1 MLNVKKMLTKILN
14 NTPEIRH
21 ETDISLGQVAANSY
35 QDFPITFDSPMK
47 GKPTVVCSLLST
59 STAAAIGSFTVSAIN
74 ATATGFTC
82 RVFNNATSARTP
94 AMSYIACYGGGK

>member
-21 ETDISLGQVAANSY
+21 ETDISLGQIAAGAY
-35 QDFPITFDSPMK
+35 VDFTITFDRPMK

-59 STAAAIGSFTVSAIN
+59 STAAALGSFTASAID
-74 ATATGFTC
+74 ATASGFTC

-94 AMSYIACYGGGK
+94 ALSYIACYGGGK